1 MQIKDQWKY
10 PRNWKVVTGAGALA
24 AVGLAGLAL
33 TAPVAA
39 DADENGIE
47 LQEQAQVT
55 QTTIRAPLPANGVV
69 DLSGLDDNDSPFD
82 DNGRR
87 AGGAG
92 DGNDSAD
99 DSPPRRAAGGGNDSA
114 DDSPPRRPAG
124 GGNDSVDT
132 SPASPDQ
139 DSPDQASPASPDQD
153 SQPRPG
159 LACQPRPGLAG
170 RRLRRLPRQLTTRQ
184 PRPAGPAH
192 CRPGGARRL
201 DGHDGYDM
209 TRTPHRAHHRVTRT
223 GETIHMPDPARNATL
238 RDDRLPAV
246 EILLGDAVPEPLRAA
261 VEATGARLVSATT
274 RQVTWWPGRSITVRY
289 RAELDGAHI
298 SGQHD
303 LIATAGKAIPEG
315 ALVLESGGTR
325 IGVWRM
331 PHDPGIPGLAAA
343 LDPGRA
349 GALLSDL
356 GAEESPVETRLR
368 AYRPGSRAV
377 VEVRGRTARVFLKLV
392 PTDQVEALHRSH
404 QALAA
409 HLPVPHSLGFN
420 ADLGL
425 LALQALP
432 GATLRDAL
440 DDPAAP
446 LPTLPPSTDSSP
458 HSPSRPLDWRRAPRS
473 SGSGGS
479 ATCCPTSSL
488 RRRHGSARS
497 STRSGPIRSSR
508 MFLPTATSTRHSFSS
523 PTVPWSACWTSTPSV
538 GAGPPTTRPPCWA
551 TSTCD
556 GTPPGISTGSR
567 TTQGVS
573 STLGIEW
580 STRPT

>member
-1 MQIKDQWKY
+1 M
-10 PRNWKVVTGAGALA
+10 
-24 AVGLAGLAL
+24 
-33 TAPVAA
+33 
-39 DADENGIE
+39 
-47 LQEQAQVT
+47 
-55 QTTIRAPLPANGVV
+55 
-69 DLSGLDDNDSPFD
+69 
-82 DNGRR
+82 
-87 AGGAG
+87 
-92 DGNDSAD
+92 
-99 DSPPRRAAGGGNDSA
+99 
-114 DDSPPRRPAG
+114 
-124 GGNDSVDT
+124 
-132 SPASPDQ
+132 
-139 DSPDQASPASPDQD
+139 PDQA
-153 SQPRPG
+153 
-159 LACQPRPGLAG
+159 
-170 RRLRRLPRQLTTRQ
+170 
-184 PRPAGPAH
+184 
-192 CRPGGARRL
+192 
-201 DGHDGYDM
+201 
-209 TRTPHRAHHRVTRT
+209 
-223 GETIHMPDPARNATL
+223 RNAML

-261 VEATGARLVSATT
+261 VRASGARLVSATT

-446 LPTLPPSTDSSP
+446 LPDVAALNGLIAAFPEPAPGLEARSPIERVRRLGDLLSHLLPEASTRIGEIVDEIGADPLEPNVPSHGDFYEAQLLVADGAVVGMLDIDTFGWG
-458 HSPSRPLDWRRAPRS
+458 RPADDPATMLGHLDVRRYS
-473 SGSGGS
+473 SGHLHRIEDYAGS
-479 ATCCPTSSL
+479 LLRAWDRMVDPTDL
-488 RRRHGSARS
+488 RRRVAAVVLGLATGPFRVQRDSWPSATLQRIEMAERWVRSARLVHEK
-497 STRSGPIRSSR
+497 GLIE
-508 MFLPTATSTRHSFSS
+508 TS
-523 PTVPWSACWTSTPSV
+523 APSHDR
-538 GAGPPTTRPPCWA
+538 ARP
-551 TSTCD
+551 
-556 GTPPGISTGSR
+556 
-567 TTQGVS
+567 
-573 STLGIEW
+573 
-580 STRPT
+580 